1 MSQRPFLLSILV
13 LLALTACGVE
23 RNVAQH
29 GVEEVHGMDATTHSL
44 GSPFSTAQTFW
55 ILDGV
60 SVINT
65 QKTIDDHL
73 VSWLSGED
81 CSTLKALHG
90 EPYCKPEPVQVPMV
104 TRTVYCYK
112 NLAGSTCYTQPVPN
126 RQPLGVKTEKVP
138 VDQAL
143 LP

>member
-1 MSQRPFLLSILV
+1 MSRRLLLSSILV

-23 RNVAQH
+23 RDAAQH
-29 GVEEVHGMDATTHSL
+29 GVGEVHGMDATTHSL

-90 EPYCKPEPVQVPMV
+90 EPYCKPDPVQVPTV
-104 TRTVYCYK
+104 TRTLYCYK
-112 NLAGSTCYTQPVPN
+112 NLAGSTCYTQPVAN
-126 RQPLGVKTEKVP
+126 RQPLGVMTQKIP

>member
-1 MSQRPFLLSILV
+1 MSWRLTYLLPVLLLLSS
-13 LLALTACGVE
+13 CGVI
-23 RNVAQH
+23 RNGAQH

-44 GSPFSTAQTFW
+44 GSPMSTVQTFW
-55 ILDGV
+55 VLDGV

-90 EPYCKPEPVQVPMV
+90 EPYCQPEKAPVPKVK
-104 TRTVYCYK
+104 RTVYCYK
-112 NLAGSTCYTQPVPN
+112 NLAGSTCYTQPVPG
-126 RQPLGVKTEKVP
+126 RQPTGIQTSEVP
-138 VDQAL
+138 VDEAL

>member
-1 MSQRPFLLSILV
+1 MLRRLPLMTVLV
-13 LLALTACGVE
+13 LLCACGAE
-23 RNVAQH
+23 RDVAQH
-29 GVEEVHGMDATTHSL
+29 GVGEVHGMDATTHEL

-73 VSWLSGED
+73 VSWISGED

-90 EPYCKPEPVQVPMV
+90 EPYCQPEKVKGPMV
-104 TRTVYCYK
+104 TRTSYCYK
-112 NLAGSTCYTQPVPN
+112 NLAGVTCYTQPLPGQS
-126 RQPLGVKTEKVP
+126 QPLGVKV
-138 VDQAL
+138 
-143 LP
+143 